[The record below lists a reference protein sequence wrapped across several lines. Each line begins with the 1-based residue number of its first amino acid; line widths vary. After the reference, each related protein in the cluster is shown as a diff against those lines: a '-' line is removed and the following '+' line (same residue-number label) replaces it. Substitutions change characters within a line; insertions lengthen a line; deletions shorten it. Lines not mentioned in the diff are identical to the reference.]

1 MRKRFLARHFTL
13 AVALPMLAI
22 VASEPANAQ
31 AWIGEMVGNMIAQ
44 EQAIQRE
51 AACMGGTA
59 MPDSEIAET
68 RASAFAAMDGYWNAV
83 RSGAPA
89 DVIPFYR
96 DARKASW
103 RAGGTA
109 LDGAA
114 LHKLTDPLAQT
125 GAVFD
130 ATPLAYLRSGDGS
143 SVHGQWAVRRAD
155 GGLIGTLDA
164 AFSRSAGQ
172 WKLGDLTV
180 YSATEYVEPLVQYCH
195 KVGDVLPYRV
205 ASTTQARDYL
215 VKRADRLKAKADKA
229 SAALDHA
236 IARTKDE
243 ATLRDKRALADAAR
257 AKSLA
262 ASQAALEAIAANER
276 ANADAKAAAD
286 KRAAAIAALKG

>member
-1 MRKRFLARHFTL
+1 MRKRILAQRFALTI
-13 AVALPMLAI
+13 VLPMLAA

-44 EQAIQRE
+44 EQAAQRE
-51 AACMGGTA
+51 AACMGGAA

-68 RASAFAAMDGYWNAV
+68 RASAFAAMNGYWNAV

-89 DVIPFYR
+89 DVTPFYR
-96 DARKASW
+96 DDRKASW
-103 RAGGTA
+103 RSGGSA
-109 LDGAA
+109 LDGVA
-114 LHKLTDPLAQT
+114 LHKLTDPLAQS

-130 ATPLAYLRSGDGS
+130 ATPLAYFRSGDGS

-155 GGLIGTLDA
+155 GKLIGTLDA
-164 AFSRSAGQ
+164 AFSRTAGQ
-172 WKLGDLTV
+172 WKLSDLTV

-229 SAALDHA
+229 SAAVDQA
-236 IARTKDE
+236 VARTKDE
-243 ATLRDKRALADAAR
+243 AILRDKRALADAAR
-257 AKSLA
+257 AKSVA